1 MISRRTLLRRALA
14 AGAAA
19 QVLPRGAFAAAD
31 WNATLAKAKKEGRAA
46 YYSSGIAKTEEPL
59 MAQFSRATGIAVDYA
74 RPGGGEIVLRKY
86 EQELKGGAA
95 TADVLGLSD
104 YALGLY
110 AREQGWAATPELP
123 NVAKLAKVFAV
134 TDPGIFATGGMALTI
149 VVNNNL
155 IPKNEGPR
163 KYTDLI
169 DPRYKG
175 KVLFG
180 APENAGTTTLLIKGL
195 VEQHGWKYVQALRA
209 NDASEMR
216 LQAEAMQAVARGE
229 KPICV
234 VAQAWGYLY
243 QLQGAPVRMIFPEDG
258 TVLARYC
265 QFLSSKSAN
274 PAAGAVLADHML
286 SPEYQ
291 KALAEQTGMYGSNV
305 DAPTPKGMPPLA
317 ELNVYSPNLAELTAK
332 RGEIIDTWRKIMG

>member
-1 MISRRTLLRRALA
+1 MA
-14 AGAAA
+14 AFGKAA
-19 QVLPRGAFAAAD
+19 
-31 WNATLAKAKKEGRAA
+31 
-46 YYSSGIAKTEEPL
+46 
-59 MAQFSRATGIAVDYA
+59 GIAVEYA
-74 RPGGGEIVLRKY
+74 RPGGGEVILRKY

-110 AREQGWAATPELP
+110 AREQGWAATPDLP
-123 NVAKLAKVFAV
+123 NAAKLAKVFAV

-155 IPKNEGPR
+155 IKPNEGPR
-163 KYTDLI
+163 KYADLI

-175 KVLFG
+175 KILFG

-195 VEQHGWKYVQALRA
+195 VEQHGWKFVEALRA
-209 NDASEMR
+209 NEASEMR

-234 VAQAWGYLY
+234 VAQAWGFLY
-243 QLQGAPVRMIFPEDG
+243 QLQGAPVRMVFPEDG

-265 QFLSSKSAN
+265 LFLSSKAAN
-274 PAAGAVLADHML
+274 PAAGAVLANHLL
-286 SPEYQ
+286 SAEYQ
-291 KALAEQTGMYGSNV
+291 KTLAEQTGQYGSHA
-305 DAPTPKGMPPLA
+305 DAPTPKGMPSLA
-317 ELNVYSPNLAELTAK
+317 DIKVYSPNLVELTAK